1 MFNRTTISPPAVH
14 VNIQQQPND
23 AADAARLYGECMGKA
38 MLEVAN
44 ATVVKLGA
52 HNEMTAVKITK
63 IRDFA
68 DDKLYARLLFKV
80 NGELFDITTEADT
93 ESMARGAYEAAFGKI
108 FGQVITA
115 MLPSRRLP

>member
-1 MFNRTTISPPAVH
+1 MFNRTTVNPPDVH

-38 MLEVAN
+38 MLEMTN

-52 HNEMTAVKITK
+52 RNEITVVRIAK
-63 IRDFA
+63 SANFESDQQSV
-68 DDKLYARLLFKV
+68 RLLFKI

-93 ESMARGAYEAAFGKI
+93 ESMARGAYEAALGKI
-108 FGQVITA
+108 FGQVLDKL
-115 MLPSRRLP
+115 LPPRGLR